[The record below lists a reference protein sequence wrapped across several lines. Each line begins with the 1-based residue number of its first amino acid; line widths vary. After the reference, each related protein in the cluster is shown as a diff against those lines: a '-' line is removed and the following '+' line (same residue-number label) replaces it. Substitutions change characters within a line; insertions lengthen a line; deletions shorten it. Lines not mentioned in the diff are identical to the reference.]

1 MQSDTLAYVLSFTKK
16 NTIRFIDIFLE
27 SEMEYNVGDAQE
39 KALELERRLADVH
52 VYFFKI

>member
-1 MQSDTLAYVLSFTKK
+1 MQSDTIAYVLSFTKK
-16 NTIRFIDIFLE
+16 KTIRFLDIFLE